1 MGLPWQCARR
11 GRCSGKQANGGE
23 LRRATGPF
31 IASRFV
37 IRQND
42 ASLNRFRGLVK
53 ERKGLTFLRLASILL
68 RLPKLCNPA

>member
-11 GRCSGKQANGGE
+11 GRCSGKQTNGGE

-42 ASLNRFRGLVK
+42 AWLNRCRGLAK
-53 ERKGLTFLRLASILL
+53 DRKGTFLRLASI
-68 RLPKLCNPA
+68 RLGRRKLCNPA